1 MTQDDRQ
8 TVAVAPVSADEE
20 YEMEDEKGTN
30 TSTDRLISSAP
41 MTVGLVGGL
50 FIGMCHLL
58 AYRYSRRSTFY
69 NYKPLDVNVLREEN
83 FHRNSNFAISLMA
96 T

>member
-8 TVAVAPVSADEE
+8 TVAVAQVSADEE

-30 TSTDRLISSAP
+30 TSTERLISSAP
-41 MTVGLVGGL
+41 LTVGLVGGP

-58 AYRYSRRSTFY
+58 AYRFSPFY
-69 NYKPLDVNVLREEN
+69 IYKPLDVLFYGKKIFVEIQ
-83 FHRNSNFAISLMA
+83 ISLFR
-96 T
+96 

>member
-8 TVAVAPVSADEE
+8 TVVVSADEE
-20 YEMEDEKGTN
+20 YEKEDEKGTN
-30 TSTDRLISSAP
+30 TSTERLINSAP
-41 MTVGLVGGL
+41 MTVGFVGGL
-50 FIGMCHLL
+50 FIGMCQHL
-58 AYRYSRRSTFY
+58 AYRYSRHSPFY
-69 NYKPLDVNVLREEN
+69 IYKPLDVHVIRQKN

>member
-8 TVAVAPVSADEE
+8 TVAVAQVSADEE

-30 TSTDRLISSAP
+30 TSTERLISSAP
-41 MTVGLVGGL
+41 MTVGFVGGL

-58 AYRYSRRSTFY
+58 AYRYKWHSTFY
-69 NYKPLDVNVLREEN
+69 IYKPLDVHVLRQEN
-83 FHRNSNFAISLMA
+83 FHRSSNFAISLMA